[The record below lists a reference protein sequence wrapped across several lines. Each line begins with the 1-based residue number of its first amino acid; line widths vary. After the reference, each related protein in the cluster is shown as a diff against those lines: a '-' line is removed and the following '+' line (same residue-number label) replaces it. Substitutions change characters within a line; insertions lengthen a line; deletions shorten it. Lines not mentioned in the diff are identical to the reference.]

1 MIVRYFASEWC
12 MTSLFQKGK
21 IYGMWRFSLSFT
33 VSSCTT
39 KPLSSQF
46 WLNNAE
52 ENVAY
57 LVLAPVHSGLP
68 LCETCL
74 SSPHHWIDTRQAI
87 FSTLHY
93 QIQMEMTVGLWCRSR
108 LRKKKKSSTFHRF
121 SLSETGWSC
130 TTPMRSIGQSCAVSG
145 TLYLFFACLYTP
157 LICKHLS
164 AIFPCYFCL
173 SFSELL
179 SISAERHKNSSHEHF
194 SNS

>member
-1 MIVRYFASEWC
+1 MFRRNVRWTFRRNTYAIDVPGFQGAEPSGKFRNSPKAGSGAEWLA
-12 MTSLFQKGK
+12 TLRNLPVIF
-21 IYGMWRFSLSFT
+21 
-33 VSSCTT
+33 
-39 KPLSSQF
+39 PL
-46 WLNNAE
+46 LNRYQPSN
-52 ENVAY
+52 
-57 LVLAPVHSGLP
+57 
-68 LCETCL
+68 
-74 SSPHHWIDTRQAI
+74 I
-87 FSTLHY
+87 STLHY